1 MSQQIEK
8 LFTRKDALNY
18 IKDKFGIPV
27 SGSTID
33 KRPPQPDR
41 FYGKK
46 QLYSGATLDA
56 YALTLIREKP
66 GKVIE

>member
-1 MSQQIEK
+1 MLMSQQIEK
-8 LFTRKDALNY
+8 LFTR
-18 IKDKFGIPV
+18 KFGIPV